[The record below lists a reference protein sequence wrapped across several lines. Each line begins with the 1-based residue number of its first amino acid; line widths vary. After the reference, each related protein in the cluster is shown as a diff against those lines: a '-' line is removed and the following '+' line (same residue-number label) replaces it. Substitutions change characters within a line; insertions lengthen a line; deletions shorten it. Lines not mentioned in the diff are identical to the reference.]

1 MFSNFRAERAFKMP
15 SLHQA
20 PLLHRGDLIANL
32 LSAKLPSAA
41 DNGLFKVKDDRQHC
55 FPFTS
60 DFSSPAKLL
69 DPSLNSTLS
78 VTTAN
83 SSFRADSATKAN
95 NAELVSI
102 QSLLQ
107 AVDFLVPEHKSSKIE
122 VLGVSK
128 LHEIKTHTS
137 SLPESSGFAPVRH
150 EQEDNLQDAS
160 LQNSRV
166 HEVHVQETREHEVNL
181 RDDCVQLANLHGERE
196 HVQDDSLVIQD
207 DNFDT
212 QCKFASVFE
221 HAQGLDRPVCALLQ
235 QWLQNEHTN
244 LSHDLHN
251 LHESHRDKDQHGF
264 LKHTSLHHKYLHHDS
279 A

>member
-1 MFSNFRAERAFKMP
+1 MP

-32 LSAKLPSAA
+32 LSDKSPSAA
-41 DNGLFKVKDDRQHC
+41 DSGLFKVKADRQHC
-55 FPFTS
+55 FPFSS

-69 DPSLNSTLS
+69 APSLNSTLS

-83 SSFRADSATKAN
+83 SSFRAASATKAN

-122 VLGVSK
+122 EVRFSK
-128 LHEIKTHTS
+128 LQKIKTHTS
-137 SLPESSGFAPVRH
+137 SLPESIGFAPALH

-160 LQNSRV
+160 LKD
-166 HEVHVQETREHEVNL
+166 TREHAVHLHN
-181 RDDCVQLANLHGERE
+181 DSVQVANINGE
-196 HVQDDSLVIQD
+196 HVQDDSLVIQED
-207 DNFDT
+207 NFQEDNFDT
-212 QCKFASVFE
+212 QCKFDSVFE
-221 HAQGLDRPVCALLQ
+221 QAQGLDRPVCALLQ

-244 LSHDLHN
+244 LSHDLHDLHN
-251 LHESHRDKDQHGF
+251 LHELHRDKDQHGF
-264 LKHTSLHHKYLHHDS
+264 LKHTSLHHKYLHHDL

>member
-1 MFSNFRAERAFKMP
+1 MSSNFRAERAFKMP

-41 DNGLFKVKDDRQHC
+41 DNGLFKVKADRQHC

-128 LHEIKTHTS
+128 LHEIKTHTP

-160 LQNSRV
+160 LKD
-166 HEVHVQETREHEVNL
+166 TREHSVHLHN
-181 RDDCVQLANLHGERE
+181 DSVQVANINGE
-196 HVQDDSLVIQD
+196 HVQDDSLVIQED
-207 DNFDT
+207 NFQEDNFDT
-212 QCKFASVFE
+212 QCKFDSVFE
-221 HAQGLDRPVCALLQ
+221 QAQGLDRPVCALLQ

-244 LSHDLHN
+244 LSHDLHDLHN
-251 LHESHRDKDQHGF
+251 LHELHRDKDQHGF
-264 LKHTSLHHKYLHHDS
+264 LKHTSLHHKYLHHDL